1 MLVDLKCGLT
11 SFLSNNSGLLV
22 PFCIVIGFYGYRFYT
37 ANYGCSN
44 GLGNSSNESP
54 KDCLD
59 SFLVDRVEETKVI
72 DDLSIGV
79 ETSVNI
85 DNGNSSTG
93 SFQCRKSTVE
103 EKNSENSVSEN
114 SVSENSLSEN
124 SVSKNSASGN
134 SASENEFLASNFDS
148 QHFSDIE
155 FNDKLV
161 SLFIKSTPENWD
173 SLIRELLNPEMCEDD
188 NRVML
193 IKCLIQ
199 CYRESDTGIFEVVS
213 NLQEA
218 FRLCNTIMCDNAFK
232 LEFMST
238 FQSILLP

>member
-22 PFCIVIGFYGYRFYT
+22 PFCIVIGFYSYKFYT

-44 GLGNSSNESP
+44 GLDNSSNESP

-85 DNGNSSTG
+85 DNGNSPTG
-93 SFQCRKSTVE
+93 SFQCHKSTVE

-114 SVSENSLSEN
+114 SVSEN
-124 SVSKNSASGN
+124 
-134 SASENEFLASNFDS
+134 EFLASNFDS

-155 FNDKLV
+155 FKNKLV

>member
-22 PFCIVIGFYGYRFYT
+22 PFCIVIGFYSYRFYT

-85 DNGNSSTG
+85 DNGNSSTD

-114 SVSENSLSEN
+114 SVSEN

>member
-11 SFLSNNSGLLV
+11 SILSNNSGFLV
-22 PFCIVIGFYGYRFYT
+22 PFCIVIGFFGYRFYT
-37 ANYGCSN
+37 TNYGCSN
-44 GLGNSSNESP
+44 GSNGLDNPSNESP

-59 SFLVDRVEETKVI
+59 SFLVDRFEKTKVI
-72 DDLSIGV
+72 DDLFV
-79 ETSVNI
+79 EVEKSVN
-85 DNGNSSTG
+85 NYNENSPTG
-93 SFQCRKSTVE
+93 SFQCRESISE
-103 EKNSENSVSEN
+103 EKDSENSVNED
-114 SVSENSLSEN
+114 SVSEN
-124 SVSKNSASGN
+124 
-134 SASENEFLASNFDS
+134 EFILSNFDS
-148 QHFSDIE
+148 QLLSDIE
-155 FNDKLV
+155 FKDKLV

-173 SLIRELLNPEMCEDD
+173 SLIRESLNPEMRDDD

-199 CYRESDTGIFEVVS
+199 CYRESNTVIYEVIN

-218 FRLCNTIMCDNAFK
+218 FRLCNTIIDDDSFK